1 MRRARAGSTCRH
13 SPTARSWMRL
23 DADRELNSQDLLAHL
38 ARKSLA
44 LADKV
49 TDGAER
55 YSLVETVRD

>member
-1 MRRARAGSTCRH
+1 
-13 SPTARSWMRL
+13 MRL

-38 ARKSLA
+38 TRKSLA

-55 YSLVETVRD
+55 YSLVETVRG

>member
-1 MRRARAGSTCRH
+1 
-13 SPTARSWMRL
+13 
-23 DADRELNSQDLLAHL
+23 LNSQDLLAHL
-38 ARKSLA
+38 TRKSLA